1 MGIRLDWQVES
12 EQSQLRAQEDPDARQ
27 RRRVT
32 QRRFILLIIA
42 LSSLLCLA
50 VSLVIWRLQQVD
62 EQFRAGL
69 IDTVEAEVAALKVG
83 DLDAFMRIQRSRSSS
98 FLIEQQREFEEYQR
112 LKQSHRIQLTGK
124 VHDVAIDD
132 LTGRVVVEEIID
144 GVPYKVVWYYW
155 YYKPDDS
162 GEVSGWR
169 RVPDNYAFWGE
180 ARTLRTEHTRLS
192 YQDLDE
198 DLAQALSPRLED
210 WWTRGC
216 ALLSCA
222 QPPPTLQVE
231 IIARPATPIAWDTS
245 DPWTL
250 ILPSP
255 LVTRARADVPLSS
268 DLEQTIREMI
278 AARLTQHAAGE
289 SALAANGDAAWV
301 VSELQRWLSNRLT
314 AGHTTPTADPTFV
327 GQLVAQ
333 YGPDAIPALVRSLGA
348 DTPLDSLIQAVSG
361 VSLAQM
367 SVEQL
372 NQLDWRGFFQWRVRL
387 ERDLLGQPESNQHFL
402 ALYDLDRADAASNAN
417 VRLQDPSYAA
427 SEAPQVTAIGIT
439 RDDNGDTFAVIE
451 LVHGGAGD
459 QASETAFWRLA
470 NGTWKRVS

>member
-12 EQSQLRAQEDPDARQ
+12 EQSELRAQEDPDARQ
-27 RRRVT
+27 RRRVA

-42 LSSLLCLA
+42 IGSLLCLA
-50 VSLVIWRLQQVD
+50 AALVIWRLQQVD
-62 EQFRAGL
+62 EQFRASL
-69 IDTVEAEVAALKVG
+69 VDTVEAEVAALKVG
-83 DLDAFMRIQRSRSSS
+83 DLDAFMGIQRSRSSS
-98 FLIEQQREFEEYQR
+98 FLIEQQREFEFYQQ

-124 VHDVAIDD
+124 VLDVAIDD

-155 YYKPDDS
+155 YYQPDDS
-162 GEVSGWR
+162 GEASGWR
-169 RVPDNYAFWGE
+169 RVPDNFAFWGE
-180 ARTLRTEHTRLS
+180 ERTLRTAHTRIR
-192 YQDLDE
+192 YQALDE

-222 QPPPTLQVE
+222 QPPPPLQVE
-231 IIARPATPIAWDTS
+231 IVARPAAAIAWDTS
-245 DPWTL
+245 APWTL
-250 ILPSP
+250 IVPSP
-255 LVTRARADVPLSS
+255 LVTRARADIPLPS
-268 DLEQTIREMI
+268 DLEQTLREMI
-278 AARLTQHAAGE
+278 AARLTQHAAGD
-289 SALAANGDAAWV
+289 AAPTVTGDAAWV
-301 VSELQRWLSNRLT
+301 FSELQRWLGNRLT
-314 AGHTTPTADPTFV
+314 AGHATPTADPTFV

-348 DTPLDSLIQAVSG
+348 SMPLDQLIQAVSG

-387 ERDLLGQPESNQHFL
+387 ERDLLARPEASQHFL

-417 VRLQDPSYAA
+417 TRLQDPSYAA
-427 SEAPQVTAIGIT
+427 SEAPQVTSIGIT
-439 RDDNGDTFAVIE
+439 RDETGDTFAVIG
-451 LVHGGAGD
+451 LVRNAGAE
-459 QASETAFWRLA
+459 QATETAFWRLA